1 MSPEESTPLR
11 LLVVDGDDALKE
23 NAVRALR
30 RRGVPVSAAR
40 VEDASGLEAVLAE
53 DGTDLVLL
61 HPELPGVEP
70 AAVVAA
76 AEQSEPPLPVLH
88 MAGTTS
94 PAITGARDR
103 VDPDDPEDLV
113 HRLRREAADLH
124 ARRRLRLLEGR
135 YRDSE
140 RRAHELVDRSR
151 DPIAYVQEG
160 ILVHANPAF
169 RRRLGEEA
177 EPEGTPLLEWLRG
190 EGRDAVKKAL
200 RRTEGGRGRPAP
212 LSAEL
217 LRASGHRETVQ
228 LDLRPADYQGE
239 PAIQLTLQSGEEE
252 GALRQRVRRLEH
264 QDPITGLFNRQHFL
278 QSLEALVPGR
288 DQGAAVVC
296 LTVDHFEELRDRLN
310 PAGADALLARVAE
323 RLRRR
328 FSPRHHLA
336 RFQGSRF
343 TALLEALGAPALERL
358 SQALCRDIADE
369 LFEVGEHSLS
379 VSTSIGIAC
388 WDGDESPVELLER
401 AFDATREAIESGG
414 NRARLAAVPQSREGT
429 DDWLDALERALAE
442 DRLVHVFQPIGDVRS
457 AATHGGELLVR
468 LRDREGTLHPP
479 GAFLSA
485 ARRGGLM
492 PRLDRLTL
500 DRAARRLVSGED
512 GPLFLKVAAESLEEA
527 DFPAWFDGHFAL
539 GAATGLVIELA
550 EADVV
555 AHLKAAVAL
564 AEAVRAAGGAI
575 ALEHFGSA
583 PDGEAAQ
590 ERLQAEYLKVDGGVI
605 ARLEEDPDCQSRLEG
620 IVRLAAETGATTIAE
635 RVENARTLPLLWQAG
650 VDRIQG
656 YFLHAPGSERAA
668 G

>member
-1 MSPEESTPLR
+1 MSHEESTPLR

-23 NAVRALR
+23 NTVRALR
-30 RRGVPVSAAR
+30 RRGDPVTATR
-40 VEDASGLEAVLAE
+40 VEDAAGLEATLAG
-53 DGTDLVLL
+53 DGADLVLL
-61 HPELPGVEP
+61 HPHLPGVDP

-76 AEQSEPPLPVLH
+76 ATRAEPPVPVLLL
-88 MAGTTS
+88 AGSTS
-94 PAITGARDR
+94 PAAVGARDR

-113 HRLRREAADLH
+113 HRLRREAADGA
-124 ARRRLRLLEGR
+124 ARRRLGLLERR

-151 DPIAYVQEG
+151 DPIAYIQEG

-190 EGRDAVKKAL
+190 EGREAVKKAL
-200 RRTEGGRGRPAP
+200 RRTEGAHGRPGP

-217 LRASGHRETVQ
+217 LRAGGHGEAVQ

-278 QSLEALVPGR
+278 QSLEALAPGR
-288 DQGAAVVC
+288 DEGAPVIC
-296 LTVDHFEELRDRLN
+296 LTVDHFEDLRDRLN
-310 PAGADALLARVAE
+310 PAGADALLARIAE

-343 TALLEALGAPALERL
+343 TALLEALDAPTLERL
-358 SQALCRDIADE
+358 GQALCRDIADD
-369 LFEVGEHSLS
+369 LFEVGEHSLP
-379 VSTSIGIAC
+379 VSASIGIAC
-388 WDGDESPVELLER
+388 WNGDESPVELLER
-401 AFDATREAIESGG
+401 AFDAAREAADGGG
-414 NRARLAAVPQSREGT
+414 NTACLAPAPDRGEGA

-442 DRLVHVFQPIGDVRS
+442 DRLVHVFQPVGDVRS

-479 GAFLSA
+479 GVFLSA

-500 DRAARRLVSGED
+500 DHAAGRLARGES

-527 DFPAWFDGHFAL
+527 DFPAWFGERFAGE
-539 GAATGLVIELA
+539 GANGLVIELA

-564 AEAVRAAGGAI
+564 AETVRAVGGAV
-575 ALEHFGSA
+575 ALEHFGTA
-583 PDGEAAQ
+583 PDGETAQ
-590 ERLQAEYLKVDGGVI
+590 ERLQAEYLKVDGEVI
-605 ARLEEDPDCQSRLEG
+605 ARLEEDPDYRSRLEG

-635 RVENARTLPLLWQAG
+635 RVESARTLPLLWQAG